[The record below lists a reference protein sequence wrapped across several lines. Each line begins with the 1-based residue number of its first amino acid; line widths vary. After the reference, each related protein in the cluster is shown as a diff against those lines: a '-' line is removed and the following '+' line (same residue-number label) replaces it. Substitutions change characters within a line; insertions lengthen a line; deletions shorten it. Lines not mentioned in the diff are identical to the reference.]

1 MLAKLVTRH
10 LRAYRLHVAVIIV
23 MQVCAQIAALSLPT
37 INADIINKG
46 VVTADTGYVTTHSL
60 FMLAIALGQ
69 TICQVIAVY
78 LAAQV
83 AMGTGRDIR
92 DAVFTRTLGFSAR
105 EINKFGAPSLIT
117 RTTNDVQQVQ
127 MLVFMTLAMLIG
139 RRS

>member
-83 AMGTGRDIR
+83 AMGTGVTF
-92 DAVFTRTLGFSAR
+92 ATPSSP
-105 EINKFGAPSLIT
+105 APLVSRPERSTNSEHHHSLPGLP
-117 RTTNDVQQVQ
+117 TTSSRCKCWS
-127 MLVFMTLAMLIG
+127 L
-139 RRS
+139 

>member
-23 MQVCAQIAALSLPT
+23 MQVCAQIAALTLPT

-60 FMLAIALGQ
+60 FMLAVALGQ
-69 TICQVIAVY
+69 AICQVIAVY

-83 AMGTGRDIR
+83 AMGMGRDVR
-92 DAVFTRTLGFSAR
+92 DAIFTRTLDFSAR
-105 EINKFGAPSLIT
+105 EINKFGAPSL
-117 RTTNDVQQVQ
+117 
-127 MLVFMTLAMLIG
+127 LSLIHI
-139 RRS
+139 

>member
-60 FMLAIALGQ
+60 LHAGDRFRADHLPGHCGL
-69 TICQVIAVY
+69 
-78 LAAQV
+78 
-83 AMGTGRDIR
+83 
-92 DAVFTRTLGFSAR
+92 S
-105 EINKFGAPSLIT
+105 
-117 RTTNDVQQVQ
+117 
-127 MLVFMTLAMLIG
+127 
-139 RRS
+139 RRSGGDGNGP